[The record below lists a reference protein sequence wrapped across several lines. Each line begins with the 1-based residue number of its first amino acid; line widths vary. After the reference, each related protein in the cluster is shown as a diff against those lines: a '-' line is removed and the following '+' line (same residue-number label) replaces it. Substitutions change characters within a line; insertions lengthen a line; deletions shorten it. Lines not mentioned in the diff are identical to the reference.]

1 MASSSLTYLSVL
13 RSNGSSFLI
22 TENKKINEHGQI
34 KGSERLN
41 EALEAEQV
49 TSSTVKFTPL
59 KEKLKGRSSL
69 DFQFK
74 EFDKFVELI
83 PLLPILVWPI
93 IVTTD
98 STKLR
103 ELVYSMLQNLTT
115 LLDQLYHIQ
124 KQVLKY
130 FEDIHPKINYVL
142 ESNVIATQ
150 VHKSSPMTV
159 AMIPT
164 KGNEGAEQIA
174 S

>member
-1 MASSSLTYLSVL
+1 MKHLKLSKLQVVL
-13 RSNGSSFLI
+13 
-22 TENKKINEHGQI
+22 
-34 KGSERLN
+34 
-41 EALEAEQV
+41 
-49 TSSTVKFTPL
+49 
-59 KEKLKGRSSL
+59 
-69 DFQFK
+69 
-74 EFDKFVELI
+74 
-83 PLLPILVWPI
+83 PI